1 MENPFFLSILHKAV
15 YKEKKNST
23 CAMEKRKKSLPLGH
37 QTFLIHYE
45 LQSITK
51 RRLLALHLPL
61 HSIAPSFPPAL
72 HGEQRG
78 ESFSG

>member
-1 MENPFFLSILHKAV
+1 MLCTRKRKIPPV
-15 YKEKKNST
+15 QWRKEKK
-23 CAMEKRKKSLPLGH
+23 SLLLGH

-45 LQSITK
+45 LQSLTK

-72 HGEQRG
+72 HEEQRG